1 MSVKGDT
8 ATRIL
13 DAAEALFADFG
24 YDAVSIRAITDRA
37 DVRLNLLHYHFG
49 TKEALFEAVIAR
61 RISALNTFRCEAL
74 NEVSADAGP
83 DAVAAILSAFVRP
96 YLNLAAGGD
105 DGWTSYAKLIAQISQ
120 SNRHLPLLQMHMD
133 ETAQLFITALHRAL
147 PQASRNDVVRAFLFT
162 AALMVS
168 VFSGVARI
176 DGLTQ
181 GSIAGGDIEGAIKPM
196 LSYSIA
202 GFLEVCK
209 PVHSSPT

>member
-96 YLNLAAGGD
+96 YLNLATGGD

-147 PQASRNDVVRAFLFT
+147 PQASR
-162 AALMVS
+162 
-168 VFSGVARI
+168 I
-176 DGLTQ
+176 DGLTR